1 MFLGGTKNPG
11 FLGVKWPP
19 PGKSPKT
26 PKNRR
31 KRPKNRCFRP
41 KKRAFLTIFWRF
53 TRFIFKNRGGHF
65 TAKQGDLPQVTAR
78 DRKIQKNFSILPQAT
93 ANFPKHFPNISKPNL
108 SKLFQTSENF
118 FQLFS
123 TLFQT
128 SENFFQLFSTLYQLF
143 TNSSQLFSS
152 IDPKCLSSSCS
163 RFSID

>member
-1 MFLGGTKNPG
+1 MFFP
-11 FLGVKWPP
+11 V
-19 PGKSPKT
+19 
-26 PKNRR
+26 NRR

-53 TRFIFKNRGGHF
+53 TRFTAKTGGGHF
-65 TAKQGDLPQVTAR
+65 TAKQGFLPQVTAR
-78 DRKIQKNFSILPQAT
+78 DRKIQKNFSTLPQAT

-123 TLFQT
+123 TLY
-128 SENFFQLFSTLYQLF
+128 QLFSTLYQLF

-152 IDPKCLSSSCS
+152 IDPKCLSSCS